1 MNTRAAAAVPTLA
14 RAIVAVDFAE
24 PSQTA
29 AEWAA
34 RYLMGVKLTFVHVVD
49 IPEPP
54 SFLGR
59 SIPGSAQLQLNARR
73 GAEERLEEFCHAIGA
88 RASAREVRTG
98 PAAAELTAAAIAQQ
112 ADLIVV
118 GNHGRRTGAK
128 RYLGSTAD
136 RVLRTANVPVLL
148 VRPSAD
154 RPPRTVLCAIDDSAL
169 AAPVLAWTTL
179 LARRFKAAAM
189 VVHAIEP
196 TVSGAVRM
204 GTVSLDSER
213 ALKTLQH
220 DAERWLAERTAPL
233 KAAHVPVSTR
243 AVFGDSGAAVI
254 TEAKRAGADII
265 VLARRGAGRAARLLM
280 GSTSHRVVR
289 QSDRT
294 VLLIPEP
301 A

>member
-1 MNTRAAAAVPTLA
+1 VNARAATAVPSLA

-24 PSQTA
+24 PSQSA

-34 RYLMGVKLTFVHVVD
+34 RYLIGVKLTFVHVVD

-54 SFLGR
+54 SFVGR
-59 SIPGSAQLQLNARR
+59 SIPGTAQLRENARR

-98 PAAAELTAAAIAQQ
+98 SPALELTAAAIEQQ

-136 RVLRTANVPVLL
+136 RVLRTAHVPVLL
-148 VRPSAD
+148 VRPPAD
-154 RPPRTVLCAIDDSAL
+154 RAPRTVLCAIDDSAL
-169 AAPVLAWTTL
+169 AQSVLAWTSV
-179 LARRFKAAAM
+179 LARRFKAAATL
-189 VVHAIEP
+189 VHAIEP

-204 GTVSLDSER
+204 GTVSRDSDQ
-213 ALKTLQH
+213 ALSVLQR
-220 DAERWLAERTAPL
+220 DAERWLHERAAPL
-233 KAAHVPVSTR
+233 KAAHIPVSTR

-254 TEAKRAGADII
+254 AEARRAGADII
-265 VLARRGAGRAARLLM
+265 VLARRGAGRAARLLL

-301 A
+301 E